1 MNVAKK
7 IDQTQAKNI
16 WIQAQGLNIK
26 NPFGQN
32 GSESVAKAIKHL
44 RKRLKMF
51 FDYFE
56 VFVVCT
62 PHYQWAYVL
71 NG

>member
-32 GSESVAKAIKHL
+32 GSESVAKVIQHL
-44 RKRLKMF
+44 GYLQIDTINVIERCHHHILYNPF
-51 FDYFE
+51 
-56 VFVVCT
+56 
-62 PHYQWAYVL
+62 L
-71 NG
+71 